1 MEILTVEP
9 SAKSGKTRVVF
20 GNGTTLFLYKS
31 EAKKYDL
38 KEGEIDDSVFDS
50 IIEDTIR
57 PRCRTRA
64 LHLVSKMDR
73 TEADVRKKLME
84 GGYPEDIIDDTMAFM
99 REYHYVDDLEYARA
113 YFRTYGETKSLK
125 VIAMKLMEKGISKEL
140 IRQAGAEAYSGSEE
154 DLIRRLLEKRH
165 YDPETADRKEKEKTA
180 RYLMG
185 KGFSF
190 DAFSDLL

>member
-125 VIAMKLMEKGISKEL
+125 VIAMKLMEKGISKET
-140 IRQAGAEAYSGSEE
+140 IREAGAEAYTGSEE
-154 DLIRRLLEKRH
+154 ELIRRLLEKRH
-165 YDPETADRKEKEKTA
+165 YDPETADRKEREKTA

-185 KGFSF
+185 KGFSY
-190 DAFSDLL
+190 DKFSDLL